1 MIYVLW
7 AELDDD
13 LFVLLHIAR
22 GPALCPQRRGGPYEL
37 AQSRL
42 LDVAI

>member
-13 LFVLLHIAR
+13 LFVLLHIAC
-22 GPALCPQRRGGPYEL
+22 GLALCPQLRGGRTSSL
-37 AQSRL
+37 RAG
-42 LDVAI
+42 DAM

>member
-22 GPALCPQRRGGPYEL
+22 GRRGAPSAGGGRTSSLRADY
-37 AQSRL
+37 AM
-42 LDVAI
+42 

>member
-13 LFVLLHIAR
+13 LFVLLHS
-22 GPALCPQRRGGPYEL
+22 PAGRRSAPSAGGGRTSSLRADYEM
-37 AQSRL
+37 
-42 LDVAI
+42 